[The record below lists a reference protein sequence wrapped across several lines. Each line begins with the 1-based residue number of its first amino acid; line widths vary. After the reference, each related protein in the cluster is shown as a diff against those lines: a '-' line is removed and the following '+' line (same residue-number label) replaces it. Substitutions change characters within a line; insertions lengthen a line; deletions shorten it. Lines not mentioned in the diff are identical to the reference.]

1 MYFYSKLNI
10 FVIIYLSDIKKFFD
24 KGSIMSVV
32 NKETLKN
39 IIQNL
44 NKVSVLVIGDF
55 ALDEMIYGNSHRISR
70 EAPVLILKHSH
81 TKTLLGA
88 ASNAAHNISTLNS
101 GKVSTLGVKGDDY
114 YGSVMTQALQDA
126 NINATPMIIDESRVT
141 TTKTRISGSSAQSV
155 TQQIIRIDRETTE
168 PISKEVEDKVIEKI
182 CELTPHF
189 DGILLSDYGIG
200 MITQKVIDKTIET
213 ARKYNKFIAVDAQEN
228 LSRFKNA
235 TIITPNQPDAEKTI
249 GYKITNQETLLKAG
263 HDLLEKTSS
272 EMVLLTRGGE
282 GMVLFE
288 SNGNITSIPAFNKTE
303 VFDVTGAGDTVVAS
317 VILSLCAGARGA
329 EASAIGNLAASI
341 VVKHFGAATTTIEE
355 LTETIG
361 DINLDNIQ
369 ELQAKIV

>member
-1 MYFYSKLNI
+1 
-10 FVIIYLSDIKKFFD
+10 
-24 KGSIMSVV
+24 MSVV
-32 NKETLKN
+32 NKEKLKN

-44 NKVSVLVIGDF
+44 SKVSVLVIGDF

-101 GKVSTLGVKGDDY
+101 GKVSALGVKGNDY
-114 YGSVMTQALQDA
+114 YGSILDQTLQEA
-126 NINATPMIIDESRVT
+126 NIDISPIIVDESRVT

-155 TQQIIRIDRETTE
+155 TQQIIRIDRESCE
-168 PISKEVEDKVIEKI
+168 PLSKEIEDKVIEKI
-182 CELTPHF
+182 RQLTPHF

-200 MITQKVIDKTIET
+200 MITQKVIDTAIET
-213 ARKYNKFIAVDAQEN
+213 AKKYNKFVAVDAQEE

-249 GYKITNQETLLKAG
+249 GYKITNQETLLRAG
-263 HDLLEKTSS
+263 SDLLEKTSS
-272 EMVLLTRGGE
+272 DMVLLTRGGE

-288 SNGNITSIPAFNKTE
+288 SNGNITGIPAFNKTE

-317 VILSLCAGARGA
+317 VILALCAGAKGA
-329 EASAIGNLAASI
+329 EASVIGNLAASI
-341 VVKHFGAATTTIEE
+341 VVRHFGAATTTIKE
-355 LTETIG
+355 LTETIEN
-361 DINLDNIQ
+361 INLEHIQ
-369 ELQAKIV
+369 ELHSKAV